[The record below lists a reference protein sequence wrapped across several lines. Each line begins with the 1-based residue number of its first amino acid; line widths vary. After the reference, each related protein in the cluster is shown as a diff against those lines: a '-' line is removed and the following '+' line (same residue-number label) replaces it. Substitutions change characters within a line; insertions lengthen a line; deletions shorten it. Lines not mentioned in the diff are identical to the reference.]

1 MKKHYVKLKMLTT
14 KSVSFDK
21 ILLRAI
27 DEALYSLGESVSQ
40 SIYFH
45 IENKFSV
52 ARNEIPENLQ
62 QFQGGLREI
71 FGAGAQFIEILIMK
85 NLHIKM
91 GCPRVTVKN
100 KKLEFTEYVAASKQG
115 YLGNVQNHTFESQP
129 HALSPF
135 PVFTVS
141 AAKL

>member
-1 MKKHYVKLKMLTT
+1 MLTT
-14 KSVSFDK
+14 KSVAFDK

-27 DEALYSLGESVSQ
+27 DEALESLGESVRQ

-45 IENKFSV
+45 IENKFNV

-62 QFQGGLREI
+62 QFQGGLKEI
-71 FGAGAQFIEILIMK
+71 FGAGAQFIEFLIMK
-85 NLHIKM
+85 NLNIKI
-91 GCPRVTVKN
+91 GYPRVTVKSKN
-100 KKLEFTEYVAASKQG
+100 FEFIKYLDASKQG
-115 YLGNVQNHTFESQP
+115 YLGNVQNQTFESQP
-129 HALSPF
+129 RALSPF

>member
-1 MKKHYVKLKMLTT
+1 MLTT
-14 KSVSFDK
+14 NSVAFDK

-27 DEALYSLGESVSQ
+27 DEALNSLGESVRQ

-52 ARNEIPENLQ
+52 ARNEIPEKLQ
-62 QFQGGLREI
+62 EFQEGLKEI
-71 FGAGAQFIEILIMK
+71 FGAGAQIIEISIMK
-85 NLHIKM
+85 NLHI
-91 GCPRVTVKN
+91 GCPRLTVKN
-100 KKLEFTEYVAASKQG
+100 KKLEFTEYVNASKQG
-115 YLGNVQNHTFESQP
+115 YLGNIQDQTIEIQP

-141 AAKL
+141 VSTP

>member
-1 MKKHYVKLKMLTT
+1 MLTT

-27 DEALYSLGESVSQ
+27 DEALNSLGESVSQ

-52 ARNEIPENLQ
+52 DRNEIPENLQ
-62 QFQGGLREI
+62 QFQGGLKEI

-85 NLHIKM
+85 KLHIKM

-100 KKLEFTEYVAASKQG
+100 KKLEFTEYVDAYKQG

-129 HALSPF
+129 SALSPF

>member
-1 MKKHYVKLKMLTT
+1 MLTT
-14 KSVSFDK
+14 KAVSFDK

-27 DEALYSLGESVSQ
+27 DEALNSLGESVSQ

-45 IENKFSV
+45 IENKFSI

-62 QFQGGLREI
+62 QFRGGLKEI
-71 FGAGAQFIEILIMK
+71 FGAGAQFIEIQIMK
-85 NLHIKM
+85 NLHMKI

-100 KKLEFTEYVAASKQG
+100 KKLEFTEYVDASKQVC
-115 YLGNVQNHTFESQP
+115 LGNGQDQTFESQP
-129 HALSPF
+129 HALSIF

>member
-1 MKKHYVKLKMLTT
+1 MLTT
-14 KSVSFDK
+14 NLAAFDK

-27 DEALYSLGESVSQ
+27 DEALNSLGESVSQ

-62 QFQGGLREI
+62 QFQGGLKEI
-71 FGAGAQFIEILIMK
+71 FGAGAQFIESLIMK
-85 NLHIKM
+85 NVHTKM
-91 GCPRVTVKN
+91 EYPRATVKSEQF
-100 KKLEFTEYVAASKQG
+100 EFIEYLDAAKQG
-115 YLGNVQNHTFESQP
+115 YLGNVQNPTFESKP
-129 HALSPF
+129 LALSAF

>member
-1 MKKHYVKLKMLTT
+1 MLTT

-27 DEALYSLGESVSQ
+27 DEALNSLGESVRQ
-40 SIYFH
+40 AIYFH

-52 ARNEIPENLQ
+52 ARDEIPENLL
-62 QFQGGLREI
+62 QFQGGLKEI
-71 FGAGAQFIEILIMK
+71 FGAGAQFIEISIIK
-85 NLHIKM
+85 NLHMKI
-91 GCPRVTVKN
+91 GCPQITVKN
-100 KKLEFTEYVAASKQG
+100 KKLEFAEYVDASKQG
-115 YLGNVQNHTFESQP
+115 YLGNIQEHTFESQP
-129 HALSPF
+129 RARSIF

>member
-1 MKKHYVKLKMLTT
+1 MLATNLVT
-14 KSVSFDK
+14 FDK

-27 DEALYSLGESVSQ
+27 DEALNSLGETVRQ

-52 ARNEIPENLQ
+52 ARNEIPEKIQ
-62 QFQGGLREI
+62 EFQEGLKEI
-71 FGAGAQFIEILIMK
+71 FGVGAQIIETLIMK
-85 NLHIKM
+85 NLHMKI
-91 GCPRVTVKN
+91 GCQRLTVKN
-100 KKLEFTEYVAASKQG
+100 KKLEFIEYVEASKQG
-115 YLGNVQNHTFESQP
+115 YLGTVQDQTFKIQSRG
-129 HALSPF
+129 LSTF